1 MSDLIQTKNLK
12 KKKVLHLI
20 FYMDIGGA
28 QNLVLSLLKNLD
40 RTKFDSV
47 VCTIGSRGD
56 LAEVVS
62 DLGYTL
68 YSLNLPNLK
77 WPNYFRAIKD
87 ISALVEKEG
96 IDVIHSNMFHANLIA
111 RVVAIFK
118 KVKVVASIHNTYKKV
133 HWNRCLINRFLS
145 KYTSS
150 IVVGSK
156 DVFNDVLEFDRV
168 NPDLVHIIPN
178 SVDIGM
184 SKSNLTKIEA
194 RKKICISESQFL
206 IGTVGRLENQKGH
219 EYLLKAL
226 SELIISGHN
235 DVRLIIVGYGSLESH
250 LKQFSSDLDLEN
262 HVQFL
267 GARNDLGDLYKAMDV
282 YVMPSLWE
290 GLSLAMVSAMAAGLP
305 IISTRVGGAQELL
318 SDNRGVLV
326 EPGDS
331 GALAT
336 EIFRIKESLPIY
348 LGIANL
354 NIEYINNNY
363 SDKKM
368 TLAYEKL
375 FDM

>member
-1 MSDLIQTKNLK
+1 MPDFMQTKILK

-28 QNLVLSLLKNLD
+28 QNLILSLLKNLD
-40 RTKFDSV
+40 RTKFESV
-47 VCTIGSRGD
+47 VCTIGPRGD
-56 LAEVVS
+56 LAEKVS
-62 DLGYTL
+62 DLGCVL
-68 YSLNLPNLK
+68 YSLDLKNLK

-87 ISALVEKEG
+87 IATLVKKED

-118 KVKVVASIHNTYKKV
+118 KIKVVAAVHNTYKKV
-133 HWNRCLINRFLS
+133 HWNRCLINYFLS

-156 DVFNDVLEFDRV
+156 DVFNDVLKYDRV

-178 SVDIGM
+178 SVDVRM
-184 SKSNLTKIEA
+184 SESNLTKFEA
-194 RKKICISESQFL
+194 RKRLGFTDNEFL

-219 EYLLKAL
+219 EYLLRAL
-226 SELIISGHN
+226 SRLVINGHN

-250 LKQFSSDLDLEN
+250 LKQLSFDLKLEKCV
-262 HVQFL
+262 HFL

-290 GLSLAMVSAMAAGLP
+290 GLSLAMISAMAAGLP
-305 IISTRVGGAQELL
+305 VISTRVGGAQEIL

-326 EPGDS
+326 DPGDS

-336 EIFRIKESLPIY
+336 EMLKVKENLPVFMK
-348 LGIANL
+348 IANS
-354 NIEYINNNY
+354 NIEFISNNY

-375 FDM
+375 FDK